1 MKQLQ
6 GGEVLYI
13 AGHTEDENSDSD
25 SSEMYTERLILRVDP
40 GQSEPVVVGQGQGNV
55 PYVLLL
61 WAITSA
67 LPKIG
72 FNMFQT
78 EFAGK
83 SLDYRRFFLKLTHPF
98 IGFPS

>member
-13 AGHTEDENSDSD
+13 AGHEEDENSDSD

-55 PYVLLL
+55 PYGLLL

-72 FNMFQT
+72 FKMFQT
-78 EFAGK
+78 ESAGK
-83 SLDYRRFFLKLTHPF
+83 SLDYRCFFFKLTHPF
-98 IGFPS
+98 IGFSS